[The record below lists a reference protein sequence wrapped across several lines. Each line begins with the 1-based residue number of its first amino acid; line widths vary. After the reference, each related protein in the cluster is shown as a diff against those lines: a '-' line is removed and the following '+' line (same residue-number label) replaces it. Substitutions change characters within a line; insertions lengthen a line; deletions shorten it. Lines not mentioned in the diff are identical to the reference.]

1 MVLVDSDL
9 MRDQFHDRSNWLA
22 SIVNIKLL
30 NIYLKDK
37 NIEEKNEIIET
48 FLLLISG
55 FGELQYLPIKDEQA
69 LNEFFK
75 ENENYGFLNIHHEN
89 DFDVNFENNYYYE
102 FLNWG
107 VFEIGMEI
115 ENGQITKISDRNI
128 FLHATL

>member
-102 FLNWG
+102 FLAK
-107 VFEIGMEI
+107 V
-115 ENGQITKISDRNI
+115 
-128 FLHATL
+128 